1 MNCNTMEIYVIDD
14 VWRYIKTFLFHDIK
28 IHGKHLK
35 PEKNIQRYNKIIQK
49 FPTLLHVID
58 SSRKVT
64 YSSAT
69 LYYRYVKF
77 IYEIKYKKI
86 RYTVV
91 RMQKYTTSDDNFYKD
106 QYFSRTEN

>member
-1 MNCNTMEIYVIDD
+1 MEIYVIDD
-14 VWRYIKTFLFHDIK
+14 VWSYIKTFLFHNIK

-35 PEKNIQRYNKIIQK
+35 PDKDIQRYNKIIQK
-49 FPTLLHVID
+49 FPTLLRVIE

-77 IYEIKYKKI
+77 VYELKYKNI
-86 RYTVV
+86 RYNIIS
-91 RMQKYTTSDDNFYKD
+91 MQKYTSTNDNFYM
-106 QYFSRTEN
+106 

>member
-1 MNCNTMEIYVIDD
+1 MEIYVIDD
-14 VWRYIKTFLFHDIK
+14 VWNYIKTFLFHDIK
-28 IHGKHLK
+28 IHGKHLHPDK
-35 PEKNIQRYNKIIQK
+35 DIQRYNKIIQK
-49 FPTLLHVID
+49 FPTLLHVIA

-86 RYTVV
+86 RYNIISMKT
-91 RMQKYTTSDDNFYKD
+91 YTSTDDNFYM
-106 QYFSRTEN
+106 

>member
-1 MNCNTMEIYVIDD
+1 MEIYVIDD
-14 VWRYIKTFLFHDIK
+14 VWSYIKTFLFYNIK

-35 PEKNIQRYNKIIQK
+35 IGKDIQRYNKIIQK
-49 FPTLLHVID
+49 FPTLLHVIE

-86 RYTVV
+86 RYNIIS
-91 RMQKYTTSDDNFYKD
+91 MQKYTSTDDNFYM
-106 QYFSRTEN
+106 